1 LVVLLVASQLLVAV
15 LRNGVC
21 TNFFDVSNEFT
32 ALFVCDPDGK
42 FLRSNW
48 TMGLTCAALTK
59 CLTETAE
66 SGFF

>member
-1 LVVLLVASQLLVAV
+1 MVVLLVASQLLVAV
-15 LRNGVC
+15 LRNGVF

-32 ALFVCDPDGK
+32 AFVCVPDGK

-48 TMGLTCAALTK
+48 TMGFTCAALTK
-59 CLTETAE
+59 CLTETAD